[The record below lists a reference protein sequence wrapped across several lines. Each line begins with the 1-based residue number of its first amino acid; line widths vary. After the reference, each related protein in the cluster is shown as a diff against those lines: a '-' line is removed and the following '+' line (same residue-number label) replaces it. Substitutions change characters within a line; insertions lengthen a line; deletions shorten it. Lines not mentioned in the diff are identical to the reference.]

1 MHKVLKIIIHIV
13 AGTFGS
19 LAIIFGVAAWRLS
32 SGPVSIGFLSPYI
45 AEAFEDEDL
54 SYRLKFDDTVL
65 TWAGWNRS
73 LDILVT
79 DANVIGADGQ
89 VLASVPEISL
99 GLSALSLLKG
109 KVAPTSIELLR
120 PKVHLVRNVEG
131 ELEFAFGSDFEEP
144 DDAVNN
150 LIADFLLAPGTDHAL
165 GQLRRISILSAALE
179 IDDATLGLSW
189 SAPAADFIFDLYDD
203 HINGELLAD
212 IEVAGVAM
220 RLVAATKYERASQKV
235 HTTVEFG
242 KVVPSQ
248 LAGISPRLEAL
259 SGFKLPVSGSVEF
272 TLSPDGALTDKL
284 LFDLTGGAGSLVLP
298 KIFPT
303 PSNITALRMR
313 GEADVKL
320 DALSF
325 EEFFVDTGGPTFSF
339 DGFIAG
345 VPDQTA
351 IQGTFEFQ
359 KMPFSDLKNYWPDIM
374 LVSARNW
381 ILGNV
386 FDGVVEKFTVQLDVR
401 PGELNSLDRGLR
413 PGIIDLDFT
422 FRDATVNYFP
432 EQPYAYGVDGDG
444 SGDATSISMSLRDA
458 TIEEMYVPSGVALIT
473 EMLQDSAL
481 LTIIANIE
489 GPAANAIQLLDG
501 PGFGYPSKMGFKSEQ
516 FSGQVSAE
524 LGVQLPFRS
533 EVAFEEVQF
542 AAVARM
548 DDLAVTSLIGDYDVS
563 EGQMRLTLD
572 ENSMDVSGTIA
583 VAGMPADVKWKENF
597 SPEAPFRS
605 RYDIT
610 AQLDGEARKI
620 FGISLGL
627 YAQGPFG
634 MNLTYTV
641 SVDGTQQVAAA
652 LDAKNVQ
659 MEVPELFWQKPVGE
673 GASILVLA
681 QLEDHKNVEIT
692 NFELNSKD
700 LRLKGRA
707 EIEPE
712 HGQFINASV
721 SSIQL
726 GDNDVAVT
734 YKRDAENNI
743 VLDVSGKSL
752 DLRPYIAQLQ
762 DADEGVLPPF
772 ILEANV
778 DRLITRADQQITD
791 ARARVVNTT
800 ERLESALLSG
810 TLISGSELRL
820 VLEPDGAKRRLMV
833 RSDDAGSVARAF
845 NIYDDVLGG
854 SLVLDATLH
863 DDEPGAPVIGNVLI
877 KNYRVINAPTLAQIL
892 AIASFTGIFEALEG
906 DGIAF
911 STFYLPFSLVDGIVT
926 VQGAQTAGL
935 SIGVNASGKVNL
947 ENDKIDIRG
956 TIVPAYA
963 INSLLGNIPLIGD
976 LLVGGEGEGVFAA
989 TFSVKGTT
997 EEPTVSVNPLAALA
1011 PGFLRNLFSIFD
1023 VERDVSD
1030 DAGRPILDV
1039 PPLETNR

>member
-1 MHKVLKIIIHIV
+1 MHKVTKTIIQLV
-13 AGTFGS
+13 AGIFGS

-45 AEAFEDEDL
+45 AEAFEDKDL

-79 DANVIGADGQ
+79 DANVIGVDGEI
-89 VLASVPEISL
+89 LASVPKISL
-99 GLSALSLLKG
+99 GLSALSLLRG
-109 KVAPTSIELLR
+109 KIEPTSIELLS
-120 PKVHLVRNVEG
+120 PEIHLVRNVKG
-131 ELEFAFGSDFEEP
+131 ELEFGFGPDSEDP

-150 LIADFLLAPGTDHAL
+150 LIADFLSAPGTDHAL
-165 GQLRRISILSAALE
+165 GQLGRISVLSASLDV
-179 IDDATLGLSW
+179 DDAMLGLSW
-189 SAPAADFIFDLYDD
+189 STPAADLIFDLYDD

-212 IEVAGVAM
+212 IEVADIAM
-220 RLVAATKYERASQKV
+220 RIVATTEYDRASQKT
-235 HTTVEFG
+235 HTNVEFG
-242 KVVPSQ
+242 KIVPSQ
-248 LAGISPRLEAL
+248 LAEIFPRLEAL
-259 SGFKLPVSGSVEF
+259 SGFNIPISGGVEF
-272 TLSPDGALTDKL
+272 TLGPDGTLTDSF
-284 LFDLTGGAGSLVLP
+284 LFDLTGGAGSLSLP
-298 KIFPT
+298 KIFPA
-303 PSNITALRMR
+303 PPNITALRMR

-320 DALSF
+320 DALKF
-325 EEFFVDTGGPTFSF
+325 DEFFADTGGPIFSF
-339 DGFIAG
+339 DGFISG

-359 KMPFSDLKNYWPDIM
+359 NMPFDDLKNYWPDTF

-381 ILGNV
+381 FLGNV
-386 FDGVVEKFTVQLDVR
+386 FDGVVEKFTAQLDVR
-401 PGELNSLDRGLR
+401 PGELNSLESGLR
-413 PGIIDLDFT
+413 PSILELDFI
-422 FRDATVNYFP
+422 FHDATVNYFP
-432 EQPYAYGVDGDG
+432 GQRYAYGLDGAG
-444 SGDATSISMSLRDA
+444 SGDGTSISMNLYDA
-458 TIEEMYVPSGVALIT
+458 TIAEMYAPSGVALIT
-473 EMLQDSAL
+473 GMLQDSAL

-489 GPAANAIQLLDG
+489 GPAANVINILDG
-501 PGFGYPSKMGFKSEQ
+501 PRLGYPRKMGFKSEQ
-516 FSGQVSAE
+516 FSGQVTAE
-524 LGVQLPFRS
+524 MGVQLPFRS
-533 EVAFEEVQF
+533 DVSFEEVQF

-548 DDLAVTSLIGDYDVS
+548 DNLAVTSLIGGYDLRD
-563 EGQMRLTLD
+563 GQMRLALD
-572 ENSMDVSGTIA
+572 KNSMDVSGTITL
-583 VAGMPADVKWKENF
+583 AGIPADVKWTENF
-597 SPEAPFRS
+597 SSETTLRS

-610 AQLDGEARKI
+610 AQVNSEAQKT
-620 FGISLGL
+620 FGISLEP
-627 YAQGPFG
+627 YARGPFG
-634 MNLTYTV
+634 MNLTYTI

-652 LDAKNVQ
+652 LDAENVH
-659 MEVPELFWQKPVGE
+659 MEVPELFWKKPVGE

-681 QLEDHKNVEIT
+681 KLEEHKNIEIT
-692 NFELNSKD
+692 NFQLNAKD

-712 HGQFINASV
+712 QGQIINASL
-721 SSIQL
+721 SRIQL

-734 YKRDAENNI
+734 YRRNAENNM
-743 VLDVSGKSL
+743 VLNISGKSL

-762 DADEGVLPPF
+762 DSDEGGLPPF

-778 DRLITRADQQITD
+778 ERLITRSDQQITD

-800 ERLESALLSG
+800 ERLESAFLSG

-820 VLEPDGAKRRLMV
+820 VLEPDGAKRRLVV

-863 DDEPGAPVIGNVLI
+863 DDEQGTPVIGNVLI
-877 KNYRVINAPTLAQIL
+877 KDYRVLNAPTLAKIL
-892 AIASFTGIFEALEG
+892 AIASFTGIFEALQG

-963 INSLLGNIPLIGD
+963 INSLLGNIPVIGD
-976 LLVGGEGEGVFAA
+976 LLVGGKGEGIFAA
-989 TFSVKGTT
+989 TFSVKGTV
-997 EEPTVSVNPLAALA
+997 EEPTVLVNPLAALA
-1011 PGFLRNLFSIFD
+1011 PGFLRKLFSVFD
-1023 VERDVSD
+1023 EESDVSD
-1030 DAGRPILDV
+1030 EAGRPKPDV
-1039 PPLETNR
+1039 PSLEENR